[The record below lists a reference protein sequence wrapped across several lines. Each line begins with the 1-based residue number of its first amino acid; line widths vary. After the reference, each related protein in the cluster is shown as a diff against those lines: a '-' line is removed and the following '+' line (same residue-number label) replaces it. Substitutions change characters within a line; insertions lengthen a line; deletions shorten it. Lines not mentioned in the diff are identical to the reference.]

1 MEGRRQVQYRTKAND
16 VDAKGI
22 VTVAV
27 NGIGIKDS
35 QGDISQPGSFKKTLK
50 ENLGRM
56 RWFLNHRTDQL
67 LGVPLEGREE
77 GGNLIMVG
85 QLNLNKQMGRDILED
100 YKLFAENG
108 RTLEHSIG
116 VQAVKRDPNDKAR
129 VLEWK
134 MFEYS
139 TLTSWGANPQTFLV
153 DIKSASPERLREAM
167 AFIKEAA
174 RRRYSDARLKRLE
187 DSWNVLEKAL
197 EGSRMVTCPDC
208 GEVFDYDAQPEH
220 VFSDEVLSCARDY
233 LRWMVSDCVGE
244 RIAELEPD
252 IRAEVEAVI
261 DAVKASG
268 KDYSEKSITDV
279 VAYVRCPH
287 CWGRVYRTE
296 LDKDTTPAGAGT
308 EPPQGTQDGVPEG
321 AAAVKAANGTFF
333 DDFNSCFPVGK
344 DKQ

>member
-1 MEGRRQVQYRTKAND
+1 MEDRRQLQYRTKAND
-16 VDAKGI
+16 VDAKGV

-27 NGIGIKDS
+27 NGIGIKDA
-35 QGDISQPGSFKKTLK
+35 QGDVSQPGSFTKTLK
-50 ENLGRM
+50 ENIGRM

-85 QLNLNKQMGRDILED
+85 KLNLNKQMGRDILED

-116 VQAVKRDPNDKAR
+116 VQAVKRDPKDEAR

-153 DIKSASPERLREAM
+153 DIKSATPGKLKAAM
-167 AFIKEAA
+167 DFIRQAA

-187 DSWNVLEKAL
+187 DSWGVLAKAL
-197 EGSRMVTCPDC
+197 GGARMVTCPCC
-208 GEVFDYDAQPEH
+208 GETFDYDSRPEH
-220 VFSDEVLSCARDY
+220 TFTDEVLEDARDY
-233 LRWMVSDCVGE
+233 LRWMAEDCVAE
-244 RIAELEPD
+244 RMAALEPEV
-252 IRAEVEAVI
+252 RTEVESVI

-268 KDYSEKSITDV
+268 KGFKGKSITDV

-287 CWGRVYRTE
+287 CWERVYRTE
-296 LDKDTTPAGAGT
+296 LEKGPDKPEGAGQ
-308 EPPQGTQDGVPEG
+308 EPPQGTQAGGPDGDG
-321 AAAVKAANGTFF
+321 AGEAAKGTFF
-333 DDFNSCFPVGK
+333 DDFNSCF
-344 DKQ
+344 KQCGTN